1 MVARKV
7 VVRLKPNSLAEFTEL
22 MECEIVP
29 WLRKQ
34 EGFLGLTILPV
45 PEGSEVATISFWDQ
59 KWSVQAYN
67 SSGYPEVLKILAKLM
82 DGVPCFETFDVASST
97 FQRNALPQP
106 PEPGNLV
113 QPIVVGRHE
122 SPKSSLFLLA

>member
-7 VVRLKPNSLAEFTEL
+7 VVRLKPNSLTEFKDL

-34 EGFLGLTILPV
+34 EGFLGLIILPL
-45 PEGSEVATISFWDQ
+45 PEGSEVATISFWDH
-59 KWSVQAYN
+59 KWNVPAHI
-67 SSGYPEVLKILAKLM
+67 SSGHPQVLKILAKVL

-97 FQRNALPQP
+97 FQRNALPQ
-106 PEPGNLV
+106 LTS
-113 QPIVVGRHE
+113 PIIHTF
-122 SPKSSLFLLA
+122 PFLGPA